1 MREAFL
7 AVSPPGTCFG
17 GGPRYDAIDRR
28 DGWLGSHAPD
38 GTVALSRTTRPD
50 DPRFE
55 WDEAKARANAKKHGV
70 TSEEASSVFAD
81 PLAAI
86 FTDEAHSDQEV
97 REIIVGHSAKG
108 HLLVT
113 SFTER
118 GEAIR
123 IISVRQATT
132 RERRDYERRPIG

>member
-1 MREAFL
+1 MSL
-7 AVSPPGTCFG
+7 
-17 GGPRYDAIDRR
+17 
-28 DGWLGSHAPD
+28 
-38 GTVALSRTTRPD
+38 
-50 DPRFE
+50 RFE
-55 WDEAKARANAKKHGV
+55 WDEAKARANAKKHNV
-70 TSEEASSVFAD
+70 TFEEASSVFAD

-86 FTDEAHSDQEV
+86 FADEAHSYQEV

-118 GEAIR
+118 DEAIR

-132 RERRDYERRPIG
+132 RERRDYEQRPIG